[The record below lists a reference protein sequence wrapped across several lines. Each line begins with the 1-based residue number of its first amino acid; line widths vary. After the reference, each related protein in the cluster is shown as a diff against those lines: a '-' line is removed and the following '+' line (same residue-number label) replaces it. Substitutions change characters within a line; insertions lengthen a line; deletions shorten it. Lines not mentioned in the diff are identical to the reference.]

1 MTVSLQGN
9 SEKSPDFERLRGLD
23 EIWVFCF
30 RRPRPGW
37 RLFGRFIQ
45 RDHFIGLDLKDRHEL
60 AGNNTYGLYATNAIK
75 IWNECIGREPLR
87 SDAASGYLSGVT
99 RDLDNDL

>member
-1 MTVSLQGN
+1 M
-9 SEKSPDFERLRGLD
+9 KSGFS
-23 EIWVFCF
+23 VFDARVRVGVC
-30 RRPRPGW
+30 
-37 RLFGRFIQ
+37 LKFIQ